1 MIDMAEVFADMAGP
15 LTAYFSRRLSPAQLH
30 LAEDLMMETM
40 TRAVK
45 AAPRYEDRGV
55 SVKPWLWQIAANL
68 LTDHRRLTAN
78 RPSVPFKLDLHD
90 GAHVDRDL
98 ETAADRVTLEI
109 ILTRLTPEQQTV
121 MALFYWR
128 GMTEIQVS
136 AQSGLS
142 VESAKK
148 RKYRALGQMRKIL
161 EAA

>member
-1 MIDMAEVFADMAGP
+1 MAEVFTEMAGP
-15 LTAYFSRRLSPAQLH
+15 LVAYFSRRLPRAQLH
-30 LAEDLMMETM
+30 MAEDLAQDVFV
-40 TRAVK
+40 RAVK
-45 AAPRYEDRGV
+45 AAPRYEDRGSPV
-55 SVKPWLWQIAANL
+55 QVWLWQIAANL
-68 LTDHRRLTAN
+68 LIDHRRLTAN

-90 GAHVDRDL
+90 GSAADRDL

-109 ILTRLTPEQQTV
+109 TLTMLTPEQQTV

-128 GMTEIQVS
+128 GLSEIQVS

-148 RKYRALGQMRKIL
+148 HKRRALDQMRKIL